1 MVAALMAVIPE
12 NARSEPTKAPPAAIT
27 EWLTSWAFDPGIK
40 GIPHA
45 ED

>member
-1 MVAALMAVIPE
+1 MVAALMAVVPE
-12 NARSEPTKAPPAAIT
+12 NALSEPTKMPPADIT
-27 EWLTSWAFDPGIK
+27 ELLTSWAFDPGIK